1 MTSYSEAQNPTAQ
14 RDAQDTGSA
23 REWEGDFE
31 LIEFAGAP
39 EPMVAAHIPMQ
50 ED

>member
-1 MTSYSEAQNPTAQ
+1 MKPQHQVEES
-14 RDAQDTGSA
+14 GSA
-23 REWEGDFE
+23 CQHQEAKTKEWEGDFE
-31 LIEFAGAP
+31 LVDFTNAP